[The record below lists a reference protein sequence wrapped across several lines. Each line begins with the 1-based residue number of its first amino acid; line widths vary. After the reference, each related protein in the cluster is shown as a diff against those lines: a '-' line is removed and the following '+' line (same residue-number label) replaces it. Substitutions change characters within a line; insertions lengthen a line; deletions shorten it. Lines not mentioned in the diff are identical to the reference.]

1 MRVAVREF
9 VLLAVGVFLGILLYD
24 QVVEKL
30 LADAVHMDPVVYRYV
45 CLTLTVSLVV
55 LLLRKL

>member
-24 QVVEKL
+24 QVVAKL
-30 LADAVHMDPVVYRYV
+30 HVDAVHMTPEVFRYV
-45 CLTLTVSLVV
+45 FLTLTVSLVV